1 MRRHLRD
8 VTAAGECRSIF
19 NGINRWWR
27 VWIPRHKHP
36 ESEYRS
42 RPKAQRIASEG
53 AAHPLERNTIA
64 GQNHRTFELLLMRMQ
79 ALQLEVSEVVRLKP
93 AMFQHLTRV
102 CTNCGC
108 KIECEHDIAREL
120 AGKVTQGWENYCP
133 NAATLH
139 AIGALAWFG
148 IMGAAGR

>member
-1 MRRHLRD
+1 MMKRHLRYD
-8 VTAAGECRSIF
+8 TAAGECRSIV

-27 VWIPRHKHP
+27 VWTPKR
-36 ESEYRS
+36 EY
-42 RPKAQRIASEG
+42 PG
-53 AAHPLERNTIA
+53 ADCFRRNA
-64 GQNHRTFELLLMRMQ
+64 KQKSVSGQGNGAFELLLIRMET
-79 ALQLEVSEVVRLKP
+79 LQLEVNEVVRLKP

-108 KIECEHDIAREL
+108 KTECEQDIAREL

-133 NAATLH
+133 NAGTLH
-139 AIGALAWFG
+139 AIGALTWFG